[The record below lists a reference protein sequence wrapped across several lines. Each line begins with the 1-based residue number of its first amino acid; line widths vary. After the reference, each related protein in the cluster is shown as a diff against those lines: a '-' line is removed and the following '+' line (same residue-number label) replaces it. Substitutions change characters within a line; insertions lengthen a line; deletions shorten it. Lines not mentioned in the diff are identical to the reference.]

1 MNQKVYDALM
11 KAGRPEAACR
21 KAAEAADRR
30 LGDKAVRPTPAP
42 KVDWRE
48 QLDALK

>member
-30 LGDKAVRPTPAP
+30 LGAKAAP
-42 KVDWRE
+42 PVPKAKVDWRD

>member
-21 KAAEAADRR
+21 KAAEAAAAAAAAS
-30 LGDKAVRPTPAP
+30 GDVP
-42 KVDWRE
+42 
-48 QLDALK
+48 